1 MEQTILPTVA
11 ADLPLAPE
19 VPVELLVNGTK
30 LATLMCTPLNLDD
43 LALGHLVGRGM
54 LADLATVLSVGA
66 CADLRQAN
74 VICGEGL
81 LADRYGL
88 AAVIASG
95 CGSGGALRTA
105 TELPPLAAAAGAR
118 VSLELLQGY
127 ARRMFE
133 AAELYRK
140 TGGMHCA
147 ALLGPPLAAG
157 GSDRA
162 TGGEPAAER
171 FFVVREDVGRHNAV
185 DKVVGGAIEATGTS
199 ALWQKQ
205 QLTQGTPRRRL
216 LQHTVQLRQR
226 LGRLEGVSVERHGSP
241 AGAGRAHGNPSQVA
255 GVHNTPGFF
264 SAAVA
269 RFTAAARSTFSFRH
283 SSATEASASAECR
296 TSSR

>member
-171 FFVVREDVGRHNAV
+171 FFVVREDVGLHNAV
-185 DKVVGGAIEATGTS
+185 DKVLGSGFRRAVPLTESVILTSGRIASDMILKAIA
-199 ALWQKQ
+199 
-205 QLTQGTPRRRL
+205 
-216 LQHTVQLRQR
+216 
-226 LGRLEGVSVERHGSP
+226 
-241 AGAGRAHGNPSQVA
+241 A
-255 GVHNTPGFF
+255 GV
-264 SAAVA
+264 AVIVS
-269 RFTAAARSTFSFRH
+269 RSIPT
-283 SSATEASASAECR
+283 SSAFELAKRAGVTIVGRIEKSKPLVYCGGQRIVPA
-296 TSSR
+296 